1 MNIKERIGQ
10 ILIMVSMVT
19 IITSNLFYVLNRF
32 ETLSNEIEA
41 KDAYIAELE
50 EQVTLL
56 SQKNADLETELSIV
70 LDENAALH
78 EEIEMLGEM
87 LNDVSS
93 LFGNTPIELT
103 PQEEEELMTIAQ
115 AEGESEGIIGKALIM
130 CVVLNRVRDPRY
142 PDNVH
147 DVIFSGAF
155 YVTHEGGRYY
165 TVTPDEECE
174 VALLMVA
181 AGWDGSQEALYFC
194 NEGYNGCSTVPLFRF
209 KNHYFSK

>member
-1 MNIKERIGQ
+1 MNKKIKQ
-10 ILIMVSMVT
+10 VLV
-19 IITSNLFYVLNRF
+19 IISLAAIAVADLFYIFSRF
-32 ETLSNEIEA
+32 EILSDRIEA

-50 EQVTLL
+50 EQVAVL

-103 PQEEEELMTIAQ
+103 PQEEEELMTVAQ

>member
-1 MNIKERIGQ
+1 MNKKIKQ
-10 ILIMVSMVT
+10 VLV
-19 IITSNLFYVLNRF
+19 IISLAAIAVADLFYIFSRF
-32 ETLSNEIEA
+32 EILSNEIEA

-50 EQVTLL
+50 EQVALL

-78 EEIEMLGEM
+78 EEIKMLGEM

-103 PQEEEELMTIAQ
+103 PQEEEELMTVAQ

-142 PDNVH
+142 PDNIH

-155 YVTHEGGRYY
+155 YVTHDGGRYY

-181 AGWDGSQEALYFC
+181 AGWDGSQGALYFC
-194 NEGYNGCSTVPLFRF
+194 NDGYNGCSTIPLFRF
-209 KNHYFSK
+209 RRHYFSK